1 MATILI
7 TGATGGLGTSVV
19 NLLLEN
25 KNKVI
30 AFVHSEES
38 KRKLPV
44 HENLFSAVADLS
56 NEQSV
61 AGNIEKLITEF
72 KTIDA
77 AVLLAGGYA
86 GGDILSTSVKDIQD
100 QIALNFTTSFTVVK
114 SVLSYFIKNKKGRIV
129 LTGSQPPL
137 LPAKAKYSVAYTLS
151 KSLIFQLADIVNE
164 ETKGTDIVTTVIVP
178 STIDTAANRKAMP
191 DADTTKWVKSEQ
203 IAEAIQFILSD
214 KANAWREPIIKL
226 YNRS

>member
-19 NLLLEN
+19 DLLLKN
-25 KNKVI
+25 QNKVI

-38 KRKLPV
+38 KKKLPV
-44 HENLFSAVADLS
+44 HVNLFAEVADLS
-56 NEQSV
+56 DEQSV
-61 AGNIEKLITEF
+61 AESIEKIITEF
-72 KTIDA
+72 ETIDA

-86 GGDILSTSVKDIQD
+86 GGDIVSTSVKDIQE
-100 QIALNFTTSFTVVK
+100 QVELNFTTSFTVVK
-114 SVLSYFIKNKKGRIV
+114 AVLSYFIKNKKGRII

-137 LPAKAKYSVAYTLS
+137 MPAKAKYSVAYTLS

-164 ETKGTDIVTTVIVP
+164 ETKGKDIVTTVIVP

-191 DADTTKWVKSEQ
+191 DADVTKWVKPEQ

-214 KANAWREPIIKL
+214 KASAWREPIIKL

>member
-7 TGATGGLGTSVV
+7 TGATGGLGSSVV
-19 NLLLEN
+19 NLLLQNEN
-25 KNKVI
+25 KII

-38 KRKLPV
+38 KKKLPV
-44 HENLFSAVADLS
+44 HENLSAVLADLS
-56 NEQSV
+56 DEQSV
-61 AGNIEKLITEF
+61 TGSIERLISEF
-72 KTIDA
+72 EAIDA

-86 GGDILSTSVKDIQD
+86 GGDILSTSVKDIQE

-114 SVLSYFIKNKKGRIV
+114 ALLSHFTKKQKGHII
-129 LTGSQPPL
+129 LIGSQPPL
-137 LPAKAKYSVAYTLS
+137 LPEKAKYSVAYTLS
-151 KSLIFQLADIVNE
+151 KSLIFQLAAILNE
-164 ETKGTDIVTTVIVP
+164 ETKGTDIVTSVIVP

-191 DADTTKWVKSEQ
+191 DADVTKWVKPEQ

-214 KANAWREPIIKL
+214 KASAWREPVIKL